1 MDDYKHSDITKE
13 IIGAAFE
20 VHNTLGSGFL
30 EKVYQNALMVEFK
43 LRKIAAEAEKPIS
56 VYYRGEMVGNYIADI
71 VVEDKIIVEIK
82 AIKAL
87 SEIHE
92 VQLVNYLTA
101 TGIEVGL
108 LLNFGKSVEVKRRI
122 KEVNKSAF

>member
-1 MDDYKHSDITKE
+1 MDDYKYSDISKE
-13 IIGAAFE
+13 IIGAAYE

-30 EKVYQNALMVEFK
+30 EKVYQNALMVELK
-43 LRKIAAEAEKPIS
+43 LRKIGAEVEKPIT
-56 VYYRGEMVGNYIADI
+56 VHYRGEMVGNYIADI

-122 KEVNKSAF
+122 KEVNKSSF

>member
-43 LRKIAAEAEKPIS
+43 LRKIGAEAEKPIT
-56 VYYRGEMVGNYIADI
+56 VHYRGEMVGNYIADI

>member
-1 MDDYKHSDITKE
+1 MDDYKYSDISKE
-13 IIGAAFE
+13 IIGAAYE

-30 EKVYQNALMVEFK
+30 EKVYQNALMVELK
-43 LRKIAAEAEKPIS
+43 LRKIGAEAEKPIT
-56 VYYRGEMVGNYIADI
+56 VHYRGEMVGNYIADI

-92 VQLVNYLTA
+92 VQLVNYLAA
-101 TGIEVGL
+101 TGVEVGL

-122 KEVNKSAF
+122 KEVNKSSF

>member
-1 MDDYKHSDITKE
+1 MVDYKHSEISEK
-13 IIGAAFE
+13 IIGAAYD

-30 EKVYQNALMVEFK
+30 EKVYQNALLIE
-43 LRKIAAEAEKPIS
+43 LRLQGLSAEAEKPIT
-56 VYYRGEMVGNYIADI
+56 VHYRGEVVGNYIADI
-71 VVEDKIIVEIK
+71 VVENKIILEVK
-82 AIKAL
+82 AIKSL

-101 TGIEVGL
+101 TGIEIGL

-122 KEVNKSAF
+122 KETHK